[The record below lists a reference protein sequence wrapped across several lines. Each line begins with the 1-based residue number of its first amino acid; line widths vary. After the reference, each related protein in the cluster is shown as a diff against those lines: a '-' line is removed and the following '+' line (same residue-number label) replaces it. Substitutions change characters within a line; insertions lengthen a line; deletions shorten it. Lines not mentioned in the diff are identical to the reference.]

1 MCKFWFHPDCVG
13 LTQEEYQ
20 QALKW
25 KEKREVDIWACAPCE
40 IANEA
45 LDNKI
50 KEINAQVEEV
60 KKDVSEL
67 GDRQDKTELKDQVM
81 ATRGRSENPMSS
93 SIEFQSLILIVLG
106 RGETQMREH

>member
-40 IANEA
+40 SAYAA

-50 KEINAQVEEV
+50 KEINAKVEEV
-60 KKDVSEL
+60 KKDVTEL
-67 GDRQDKTELKDQVM
+67 GDRQDNTELRERLWPPELTSRTQ
-81 ATRGRSENPMSS
+81 RSRS
-93 SIEFQSLILIVLG
+93 
-106 RGETQMREH
+106 